1 MSKGEEVRF
10 GELVTNMTTGALA
23 MQWASASII
32 RNAVLGGAAGGTNT
46 AVTNWMYGES
56 EDVRNAVFKGVFF
69 SGLGSSAGKI
79 VTQWGAFCMG
89 TPVTLVSGSI
99 RGYQIFRPLLLPKRK
114 KKNEL
119 EEPLESV

>member
-46 AVTNWMYGES
+46 AVTNWMYGENG
-56 EDVRNAVFKGVFF
+56 DVRNSVMDGVFF
-69 SGLGSSAGKI
+69 SSLGIYVGKGVKQIGNSVLPVYFGDAGRRY
-79 VTQWGAFCMG
+79 
-89 TPVTLVSGSI
+89 SGYAGFWVDQAISNVPSF
-99 RGYQIFRPLLLPKRK
+99 QK
-114 KKNEL
+114 K
-119 EEPLESV
+119 ESK